1 MRIDAHQHFWHY
13 TESDYGWIDDRM
25 GVLRRDFLPA
35 DLAPILKANDF
46 DRCVAVQARQS
57 DEETRWLLELAE
69 QNEIVAGVVGWIDLR
84 SPELEQALSEISGNP
99 WLKGF
104 RHVLHDLCYDI
115 LVFERQLESV
125 RSLVSELPEMRLV
138 IDHIA
143 KPDILND
150 AWQPWADHMAAL
162 AEASHLHC
170 KVSGMVTE
178 ADWQGWTPQTL
189 QRYVAHLLEC
199 FGPGRLMFGSDWP
212 VCTVAASYAEVVD
225 IVSAFVSR
233 ECPDAEDDI
242 FGETAAHFYALF

>member
-104 RHVLHDLCYDI
+104 RHVLQDEPDDAFMLQPDFVSGVATLAAHDLCYDI

-150 AWQPWADHMAAL
+150 AWQPDRGRLARLDAADVAAL
-162 AEASHLHC
+162 RCASSRMLRAWQTHVRVGLAGLHSCCQLRRSGRHCQCVRIARMSRRRRRHL
-170 KVSGMVTE
+170 
-178 ADWQGWTPQTL
+178 
-189 QRYVAHLLEC
+189 R
-199 FGPGRLMFGSDWP
+199 
-212 VCTVAASYAEVVD
+212 
-225 IVSAFVSR
+225 
-233 ECPDAEDDI
+233 
-242 FGETAAHFYALF
+242 